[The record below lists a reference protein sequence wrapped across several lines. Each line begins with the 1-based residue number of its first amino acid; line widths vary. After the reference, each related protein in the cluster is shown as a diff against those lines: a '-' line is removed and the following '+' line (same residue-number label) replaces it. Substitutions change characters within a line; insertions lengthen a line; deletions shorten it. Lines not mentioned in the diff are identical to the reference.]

1 MIIEKLKL
9 RNFRNYENLEIEFDP
24 KLNIIIGNNAE
35 GKTNIVEAI
44 HFLSL
49 ARSFRTNENADLIK
63 KGASTAMIEAKV
75 GDLPIK
81 KNITA
86 QLTSSAKKII
96 RIKRIR

>member
-44 HFLSL
+44 HF
-49 ARSFRTNENADLIK
+49 
-63 KGASTAMIEAKV
+63 
-75 GDLPIK
+75 
-81 KNITA
+81 
-86 QLTSSAKKII
+86 
-96 RIKRIR
+96 